1 MNLDQ
6 RLNKLI
12 QECENPVFLIGAG
25 VSASA
30 GIKTFRTADGHWVD
44 GKIQNPHQF
53 ATYKNYSTNRTN
65 VWNWYKERRMMV
77 LNAKENESHRVLN
90 YIIENNKGFVIN
102 QNVDGFVRDSLEV
115 HGNIHYTKCEE
126 CFEYIHLDKVKTI
139 EQCPKCGAEE
149 SLRPDILFFD
159 ESYHPNLFNDIYK
172 QLENSNTVFVVGTS
186 NSCNISRLIIDAIQ
200 LHKHQIQVIE
210 INIGMDFNNN
220 PNYFMMNSDDF
231 FTEYHKLKH
240 L

>member
-1 MNLDQ
+1 MSSDQ
-6 RLNKLI
+6 RLNKFI
-12 QECENPVFLIGAG
+12 QECKNPVFFIGAG

-44 GKIQNPHQF
+44 GHIINPLQF

-90 YIIENNKGFVIN
+90 YIIENQKGFVIN
-102 QNVDGFVRDSLEV
+102 QNVDGFVHNSLEV

-126 CFEYIHLDKVKTI
+126 CYEYIHLDKVKTI
-139 EQCPKCGAEE
+139 DECPKCGAEE

-172 QLENSNTVFVVGTS
+172 QLEDTNTIFIVGTS
-186 NSCNISRLIIDAIQ
+186 NSCYISELINQAVQ
-200 LHKHQIQVIE
+200 LHTHQIRVIE
-210 INIGMDFNNN
+210 INIDMDIKGKM
-220 PNYFMMNSDDF
+220 NYFMMNSDDF
-231 FTEYHKLKH
+231 FTLYHKIKH